1 LIERAYQQGE
11 RMGLRVWC
19 QDEAG
24 PYQTLPY
31 PGQSWQEREQ
41 PKRLPHEYFRDGT
54 AKLLTLLHPASG
66 QVKAKGVLSTTNAV
80 LHGWL
85 KQVLSQELAQMP
97 LPSAIDQTQPSPL
110 AQWQSWMQGLS
121 TPLPL
126 PDPLPPL
133 RGLLI
138 WDNLAGHKSIAL
150 VNWLLER
157 GILPLYTPLG
167 GSWLNMAESVQGI
180 LFARALKGHYPQ
192 TPHQIIDWLEATTNA
207 WNQTPTAFEWGG
219 KRATRRW
226 RARQRRRRALAKSGA
241 CCLPP
246 MPFPP
251 SEFKVE

>member
-1 LIERAYQQGE
+1 MGE

-31 PGQSWQEREQ
+31 PGQSWQVREL

-66 QVKAKGVLSTTNAV
+66 QVNAKGVLHTTNEV

-85 KQVLSQELAQMP
+85 KQVLSQELVQMP
-97 LPSAIDQTQPSPL
+97 LPPAMAQTQAALL
-110 AQWQSWMQGLS
+110 AQWQFWMEGLS
-121 TPLPL
+121 TSLPL
-126 PDPLPPL
+126 PNPLPPL

-138 WDNLAGHKSIAL
+138 WDNLAGHKSADI
-150 VNWLLER
+150 VNWLLAR

-180 LFARALKGHYPQ
+180 LAARALKGHHPK
-192 TPHQIIDWLEATTNA
+192 TPHQIIEWLEATTKA
-207 WNQTPTAFEWGG
+207 WNQMPTPFEWGG
-219 KRATRRW
+219 KRATRRL

-241 CCLPP
+241 CCLPS

-251 SEFKVE
+251 SEFKSE